1 MVFFLP
7 VRVLSA
13 ACAKKTE
20 QLKVT
25 LITRFRR
32 AFPLTSCHK
41 FTGSEK

>member
-13 ACAKKTE
+13 ACAKETE
-20 QLKVT
+20 QLKVM
-25 LITRFRR
+25 LIPRFHRV
-32 AFPLTSCHK
+32 FPLTSCHK